1 MNVRS
6 KVLPLPEMKSSH
18 SGHTFCPQHGDRL
31 CQNYWKSV
39 SHKVHMTYFWVVGG
53 GGRET
58 EIEKELTTMFFTY
71 NNTEDTDI
79 P

>member
-6 KVLPLPEMKSSH
+6 KVVPLPEMKSGH
-18 SGHTFCPQHGDRL
+18 SGHTFCPQNGDRL
-31 CQNYWKSV
+31 CQNYWKTV
-39 SHKVHMTYFWVVGG
+39 SHKIHMTYFWIVGG
-53 GGRET
+53 AAA
-58 EIEKELTTMFFTY
+58 EKELTTKLFTY

>member
-1 MNVRS
+1 MS
-6 KVLPLPEMKSSH
+6 ELPENCFPH
-18 SGHTFCPQHGDRL
+18 STHDLFLGSG
-31 CQNYWKSV
+31 W
-39 SHKVHMTYFWVVGG
+39 

-58 EIEKELTTMFFTY
+58 ETEKELTTKLFTY